1 MAAFIPSR
9 ADPAVNEAALAKVR
23 ADKERESKQ
32 GFDGTWVAHPDL
44 VPVATEVFD
53 GVIGARPNQLERL
66 REEVEIGA
74 EQLLDFDVP
83 GGEITDEGLR
93 ANVSV
98 GTRYLDAWLRGTGA
112 AAIDNLMEDT
122 ATAEISRAQVWS
134 WLRAGRFSREQ
145 VETELAAV
153 DAAEDA
159 KELFAEVALAE
170 EFVEFLTLPGYVRI
184 P

>member
-1 MAAFIPSR
+1 
-9 ADPAVNEAALAKVR
+9 
-23 ADKERESKQ
+23 
-32 GFDGTWVAHPDL
+32 
-44 VPVATEVFD
+44 
-53 GVIGARPNQLERL
+53 
-66 REEVEIGA
+66 
-74 EQLLDFDVP
+74 
-83 GGEITDEGLR
+83 
-93 ANVSV
+93 
-98 GTRYLDAWLRGTGA
+98 
-112 AAIDNLMEDT
+112 MEDT

-145 VETELAAV
+145 VEAELAAV